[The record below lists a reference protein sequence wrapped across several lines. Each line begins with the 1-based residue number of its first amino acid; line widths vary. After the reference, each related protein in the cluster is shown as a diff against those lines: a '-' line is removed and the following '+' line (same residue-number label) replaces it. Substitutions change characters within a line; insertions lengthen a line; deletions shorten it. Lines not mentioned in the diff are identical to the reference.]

1 MAGKGDRYRHVDP
14 KKWAENWEKSFGKDK
29 DKKEQQQEDKDKT
42 LEDKMNYNM
51 QAEDLND

>member
-29 DKKEQQQEDKDKT
+29 KEEQEEKDKT
-42 LEDKMNYNM
+42 LENKMNFNM
-51 QAEDLND
+51 KAEDLND